1 MNDRMLQAI
10 TKLKEKQDDLG
21 LELKQLTKEFEK
33 TSSLNMQE
41 AILRVADDLAR
52 YTIKDGNWYYNGKDT
67 GIKAEAIDGKDG
79 ERGPQGIPGIQ
90 GKPGKDGKNGKDGKP
105 GKDGKN
111 GLPGKDGKN
120 GKDGKDGRDGKDG
133 ITPLIKI
140 GKVEFSDTY
149 GGGDVKM
156 RFGKGN
162 IIYLDFTL
170 PMGRQGFAG
179 LDGKDAKINGK
190 NVINIIAGNNISVE
204 QEGKNLTINSLV
216 NPFELLV
223 VSQLPTR
230 DISSS
235 AIYFVPSSTSEASN
249 IFDEW
254 VYVNKGTEE
263 SPEFVWE
270 HLGSTAIDLT
280 DYVKKTDYATQNV
293 GGVVK
298 MWTSTVDGEIGLNIS
313 TQ

>member
-1 MNDRMLQAI
+1 MKKTFNLGRIIGPEGPRGLQ
-10 TKLKEKQDDLG
+10 
-21 LELKQLTKEFEK
+21 
-33 TSSLNMQE
+33 
-41 AILRVADDLAR
+41 
-52 YTIKDGNWYYNGKDT
+52 
-67 GIKAEAIDGKDG
+67 GIPG
-79 ERGPQGIPGIQ
+79 ERGPE
-90 GKPGKDGKNGKDGKP
+90 GKVGPKGDK
-105 GKDGKN
+105 
-111 GLPGKDGKN
+111 
-120 GKDGKDGRDGKDG
+120 GKDG

-140 GKVEFSDTY
+140 GKVESSDTY
-149 GGGDVKM
+149 GGADVKM

-204 QEGKNLTINSLV
+204 QEDKNLTINSLV

-235 AIYFVPSSTSEASN
+235 AIYFVPSSTSEDRN

-263 SPEFVWE
+263 LPEFVWE

-293 GGVVK
+293 GGVSK
-298 MWTSTVDGEIGLNIS
+298 MWTSYNEDSEIGLNIS